1 MNSLLN
7 SENPLDTQT
16 YNRAVELGKHLALQ
30 LDAAIRKA
38 LNNRMGRTDWV
49 LSEVMPRM
57 QREIFARDGMELWY
71 LDGQPLLEV
80 WSPQTTSVGTRCVF
94 SIQLK
99 TREREL
105 I

>member
-57 QREIFARDGMELWY
+57 QREIFAWDGAVVSGRPTAAGGVAAADHLRRNKVRFQHPVENA
-71 LDGQPLLEV
+71 
-80 WSPQTTSVGTRCVF
+80 
-94 SIQLK
+94 
-99 TREREL
+99 
-105 I
+105 